1 MRLAI
6 GPAITLAD
14 LPPAITRSEHPSRG
28 HVAHAPG
35 LADPERPGPTPDM
48 HSASDDASVMLPR
61 EWLEQPWKQVREQLL
76 LEGERAYLIGV
87 LQASGGRIGAS
98 ARAAGLA
105 ERSLFETMK
114 RHGLRKEDFRG
125 PRR

>member
-1 MRLAI
+1 VRLAI

-28 HVAHAPG
+28 HVAHAPS
-35 LADPERPGPTPDM
+35 LADPERPGPPPDM
-48 HSASDDASVMLPR
+48 LSASDDASVMLPR
-61 EWLEQPWKQVREQLL
+61 EWLE
-76 LEGERAYLIGV
+76 GERAYSIGV

>member
-1 MRLAI
+1 MRTRLASPI
-6 GPAITLAD
+6 LGALA
-14 LPPAITRSEHPSRG
+14 R
-28 HVAHAPG
+28 
-35 LADPERPGPTPDM
+35 PDM
-48 HSASDDASVMLPR
+48 LSASDDASVTLPR

-76 LEGERAYLIGV
+76 LAGERAYSIGM

-114 RHGLRKEDFRG
+114 RHGLR

>member
-1 MRLAI
+1 ML
-6 GPAITLAD
+6 
-14 LPPAITRSEHPSRG
+14 
-28 HVAHAPG
+28 
-35 LADPERPGPTPDM
+35 
-48 HSASDDASVMLPR
+48 SASDDASVMLPR
-61 EWLEQPWKQVREQLL
+61 EWLEQPWKQVRELLL
-76 LEGERAYLIGV
+76 LEGERAYSIGV